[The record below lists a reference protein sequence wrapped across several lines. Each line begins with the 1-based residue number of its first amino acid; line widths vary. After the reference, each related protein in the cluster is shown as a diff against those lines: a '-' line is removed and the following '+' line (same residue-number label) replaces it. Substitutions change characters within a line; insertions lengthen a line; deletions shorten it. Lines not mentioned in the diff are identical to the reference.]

1 MGREFWLPEKSIA
14 SRQEPCSQVPEHRH
28 SLCRHHIRA
37 LPVRI
42 GGFSTFI
49 LLSCYSSY
57 RPTSWL
63 NNIQRQRLLL
73 TQDRHSFQSLLLQSC
88 KGEWKTRLL
97 WHPQANNAKEQR
109 NYRDR
114 EFSLYEAWF
123 TTGKALQEDDSLC
136 LEENTTKIIFFFHG
150 TWAPEYKI

>member
-1 MGREFWLPEKSIA
+1 MTHQDVEASLLNIFKIGFPTEGSSMGREFWLPEKSIA

-28 SLCRHHIRA
+28 RLCRHHIRA

-42 GGFSTFI
+42 GGFSTFT

-73 TQDRHSFQSLLLQSC
+73 TQDRHSFQSLLLQSVYC
-88 KGEWKTRLL
+88 LMLSHLPKRTLHSFYRVQSMGLALL
-97 WHPQANNAKEQR
+97 P
-109 NYRDR
+109 
-114 EFSLYEAWF
+114 S
-123 TTGKALQEDDSLC
+123 S
-136 LEENTTKIIFFFHG
+136 
-150 TWAPEYKI
+150 